1 MYRTIFAGFLIL
13 SFSFQPLFSKGTNPN
28 EKQDVFSDKT
38 FTGLQFRSIGP
49 AVASGRIT
57 DIAVDP
63 QKRNRYFV
71 TSASGGVWKTENDG
85 TTWEPVFDHEG
96 SYSIGC
102 VTIDPQNPFVV
113 WVGTGENNSQRSVS
127 YGDGVYKSL
136 DGGKNWQ
143 NMGLKD
149 SQHISKIVVDPRNS
163 NVVYVAAQGPLWNP
177 GGDRGLYKTT
187 DGGKTWKKSLTISP
201 NTGVNDLVY
210 DPRNPDVLIASAYQR
225 RRRVWTLIDG
235 GPESAIYK
243 STDAGASWRKIENGL
258 PKEDMGRIGLAISP
272 ANSDIIYAIIE
283 AANESGGFFR
293 STDRGENWQ
302 KMSKYVSGSPQ
313 YYQEIIADPKDPD
326 RVYSM
331 DTWMQVTEDGGKTF
345 KKVGEKHK
353 HVDNHALYV
362 DPNDTN
368 YLLAGCDGGVYESYD
383 RGANWDYKANLPIM
397 QFYRVSVDNDF
408 PFYNVYGG
416 TQDNASL
423 GGPSR
428 TTNLHGI
435 ANSDWIV
442 TLGGDG
448 FETQVDPEDPN
459 IVYSQYQYGGLAR
472 FDKKSGEILY
482 IQPQPGKD
490 DAPLRWNWDS
500 ALLISPYSHT
510 RLYFAAQKIFRSDDR
525 GDSWTA
531 ISPDLTRNLNRNQLR
546 VMGKLQRADAVAK
559 NKSTSYFGTIIS
571 LDESTL
577 KEGLIYAG
585 SDDGLIQVTEDGG
598 KTWRKIDRFSGV
610 PSMTYVS
617 DLLASQ
623 HDVHTV
629 YATFD
634 AHKDGDFK
642 PYVLKSSDMGKTWK
656 SISGNLPVRGTVYT
670 IVEDHVK
677 SNLLFVGTE
686 FGIFFTVDGGV
697 KWTQLKGGLPIIA
710 VRDLTIQKRENDLV
724 AATFGRGFYILDD
737 YTPLRQVNQANLN
750 KVADLFPVKKT
761 WMYMQDAPLGLT
773 GKSFQ
778 GDAYFLAPNPP
789 FGAIFTY
796 YLKDDIETLKQQ
808 RHEKEKQVEKNGS
821 DVVYPDW
828 NELRSEE
835 REEKPEIVLTVKD
848 AEGNVVRR
856 ITGPTTAGF
865 HRVPWDLRYPPSTP
879 VKLEPPSTD
888 NPFADIPQ
896 GPTVVPGVYVV
907 SLTKYQNGEE
917 TPLSETQSFTTAALG
932 TATLAAKD
940 VAALVV
946 FEKKTARLQ
955 RAVLGTGKI
964 ADEAMNRIKYLKK
977 AVAVTPA
984 ADLSYRSRLNGLENR
999 LKDLLIKLEGD
1010 PVISKHSEPQLPS
1023 ITGRVQRIVG
1033 SQWTSTSAPTQ
1044 TNMDAYNIA
1053 AGEFQDLLVKMRT
1066 LIQTDLKKLEDDLES
1081 KGAPFTPGRLPD
1093 WQPE

>member
-1081 KGAPFTPGRLPD
+1081 KGAPFTPSRLPD